1 MFTASLVA
9 NFVGILVFLFIF
21 WKRLKED
28 FAAEIIF
35 RSSFYILLGVLA
47 GYLVSLNFFPSWFLW
62 IEFLGIIVG
71 LSISIYFLKMR
82 FYETFEALI
91 ISVLPWL
98 GFIFLADSVART
110 VLGSFLAF
118 IVILIMV
125 FMAYWLDTHYKSFAW
140 YKSGKIG
147 FAGMATLGIIFLIRS
162 LIAISGI
169 TMLSFVGKIDAIMSG
184 VLAFGCFLLLYNLGR
199 ITE

>member
-1 MFTASLVA
+1 
-9 NFVGILVFLFIF
+9 
-21 WKRLKED
+21 
-28 FAAEIIF
+28 
-35 RSSFYILLGVLA
+35 
-47 GYLVSLNFFPSWFLW
+47 
-62 IEFLGIIVG
+62 
-71 LSISIYFLKMR
+71 MR

-169 TMLSFVGKIDAIMSG
+169 TMLSFVGKIDAILSG